1 VVDPRIWLLSL
12 ALSLRQLSAT
22 VSRRR
27 WLFSRLALALIE
39 SVALSLFAVVVLVI
53 GSAVI
58 HQTFSLT
65 LMLLHALLMVAA
77 GVFIIAFA
85 NLCYT
90 LVPGN
95 NLSLL
100 LTLILL
106 GVPYLWLQLY
116 PAYALRGTPNMVSIF
131 GFSPRHGRPLA
142 THLGDHSLDVPADD
156 MGAHNTR
163 TRRNGGLW

>member
-1 VVDPRIWLLSL
+1 LVV
-12 ALSLRQLSAT
+12 
-22 VSRRR
+22 
-27 WLFSRLALALIE
+27 ALIE
-39 SVALSLFAVVVLVI
+39 SVAVSLFAVFVLII

-65 LMLLHALLMVAA
+65 EVILHTGLMVAG

-90 LVPGN
+90 LFPGN

-106 GVPYLWLQLY
+106 GVPYLWLDL
-116 PAYALRGTPNMVSIF
+116 
-131 GFSPRHGRPLA
+131 
-142 THLGDHSLDVPADD
+142 
-156 MGAHNTR
+156 
-163 TRRNGGLW
+163 